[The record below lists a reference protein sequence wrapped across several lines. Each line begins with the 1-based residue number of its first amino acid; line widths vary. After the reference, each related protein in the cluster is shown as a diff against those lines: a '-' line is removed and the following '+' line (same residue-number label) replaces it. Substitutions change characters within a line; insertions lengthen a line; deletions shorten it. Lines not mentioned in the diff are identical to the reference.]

1 MAVDPLTGEIAEDI
15 EWGDNDTVD
24 GMLGFSFDDH
34 ETQDRSGL
42 RGLINSS
49 MLSHPVAPALELV
62 FARVPPRFT
71 KCLRHLANDAL
82 DVSLETVATIRFNEF
97 LGERTQGSVLGLFQ
111 SDSLDHY
118 SLLCADPVFVY
129 SLVDIL
135 LGGARVDGTGDVTRS
150 YTSIEIALV
159 RRIFEALCAELT
171 HAFDG
176 IIDAPFTLAA
186 GETNPRFA
194 AITREN
200 AVCALAKCRVDV
212 LGVRGHLHIL
222 MPYANLEPVR
232 DRLHKDRLTHA
243 VHGQRHWKDILNER
257 VRDTTL
263 DLACVLA
270 ERVVSLRDIETLSVG
285 DVLTFDKALR
295 DPVNLSVGG
304 HPLATGHIGRA
315 GERLAVRL
323 DQSGAQIKE
332 KLS

>member
-1 MAVDPLTGEIAEDI
+1 MTVDPLTGEMVEEI

-24 GMLGFSFDDH
+24 GMLGFRFDEH

-49 MLSHPVAPALELV
+49 MISHPAAPALELV
-62 FARVPPRFT
+62 FDRVPPRFT

-82 DVSLETVATIRFNEF
+82 DVSLETVATVRFSEF
-97 LGERTQGSVLGLFQ
+97 LGERTEGSVLGLFQ
-111 SDSLDHY
+111 SDSLDNY

-135 LGGARVDGTGDVTRS
+135 MGGARVQGAGDVARS
-150 YTSIEIALV
+150 YTSIEIALIS
-159 RRIFEALCAELT
+159 RIFEALCTELT
-171 HAFDG
+171 RAFDT
-176 IIDAPFTLAA
+176 IVEAPFTLAA
-186 GETNPRFA
+186 VVTNPRFA

-212 LGVRGHLHIL
+212 LGVRGQLHIL

-257 VRDTTL
+257 VRDTKL
-263 DLACVLA
+263 ELSCVLA
-270 ERVVSLRDIETLSVG
+270 ERVLTLRDIEKLSVG
-285 DVLTFDKALR
+285 DVLSFDQALH
-295 DPVNLSVGG
+295 DPVSLSVGR
-304 HPLATGHIGRA
+304 HQLASGQIGRA
-315 GERLAVRL
+315 GERFAVRL
-323 DQSGAQIKE
+323 DQSGAQIRE